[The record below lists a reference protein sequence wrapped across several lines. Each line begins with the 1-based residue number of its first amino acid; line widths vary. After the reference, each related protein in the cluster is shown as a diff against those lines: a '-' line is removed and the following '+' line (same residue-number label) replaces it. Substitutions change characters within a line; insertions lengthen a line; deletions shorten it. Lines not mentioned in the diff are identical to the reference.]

1 VPDTPEHGRHAG
13 ITVSSPHPRARLGGA
28 VSPARGAARTHAR
41 RRTALAASTFALE
54 EHLVSA
60 PAHVGEALGFAF
72 LSLCW
77 WPSGI
82 GWFLIGR
89 PLQGGVSAIVRWA
102 SVVTLFAFALDL
114 LSYIDCGRECHPDLR
129 PLIGA
134 FIVVCVW
141 PLASAVCLTVT
152 LIADA
157 LFPRISDD

>member
-1 VPDTPEHGRHAG
+1 MDATPESPFPRLIPEPDSAGRYRL
-13 ITVSSPHPRARLGGA
+13 RAALLELT
-28 VSPARGAARTHAR
+28 PAAA
-41 RRTALAASTFALE
+41 TALAASTFALE

-141 PLASAVCLTVT
+141 PLASAACLTVT